1 MNIQQVNQEI
11 AALSITISN
20 ASNHR
25 RCDAELQRH
34 PGISSPVGSLQIPN
48 GLFILWTRKL
58 ALGYQQY
65 NKHSTLVNES
75 ILEGCIKITEA
86 KSVEVRLQKVRS
98 RVMNRYKA
106 LRKGSRTKFKDATTH
121 VLLFE
126 NETYEATPSS
136 TMLHSSAAAICQN
149 SLSTGL
155 QFHGKTSLTDLSAAI
170 NKLYM

>member
-11 AALSITISN
+11 AALLITVSN

-25 RCDAELQRH
+25 RCDAQLQRH
-34 PGISSPVGSLQIPN
+34 PGLSSPVGAL
-48 GLFILWTRKL
+48 LVLWTRKL
-58 ALGYQQY
+58 ALGYQQC

-75 ILEGCIKITEA
+75 IREGCIKITEA

-98 RVMNRYKA
+98 RVMNQYKA
-106 LRKGSRTKFKDATTH
+106 LRNGSCTKFKDATTD

-155 QFHGKTSLTDLSAAI
+155 QFHGKTSLTDLSAPI
-170 NKLYM
+170 NKLYIE